1 MLETVFGFLAEVLL
15 DMVGELLFMILVP
28 VLAEIVAHGFLR
40 PMQWLEERVPR
51 APALPWLVMGLAAGL
66 ASLSLYPAAVFRT
79 PDLRLVNLLLAP
91 TIAGFLLDRV
101 GKWRLEQGQPTL
113 RLDGFTGGFL
123 FALGAA
129 AVRLIWAV

>member
-1 MLETVFGFLAEVLL
+1 MLEAVVGFLAEILL
-15 DMVGELLFMILVP
+15 DLFGELLFTILVP

-40 PMQWLEERVPR
+40 PMQWLEAQVPR
-51 APALPWLVMGLAAGL
+51 APALPWLGMGLVAGL
-66 ASLSLYPAAVFRT
+66 ASLSLFPIAVFRT

-91 TIAGFLLDRV
+91 TIAGLVLDRM
-101 GKWRLEQGQPTL
+101 GKWRLEKGQPTL

-129 AVRLIWAV
+129 AVRLIWAT